1 MNCRDFEADIV
12 ELARCAPGEPG
23 TAPELRRHLETCRA
37 CADRLAR
44 ERALTGGLRSL
55 AEGTEAPENPDTERR
70 LLEAFASSRSS
81 SGPVQPAR
89 MTTVWWMLAAASAI
103 LFVGSW
109 TATRWPHG
117 GGTRTIT
124 TTAHA
129 PDGIGPG
136 GEVRPPA
143 SVANLSTRPA
153 TASAAT
159 VSPVSST
166 SRTRDGLPRPPRP
179 EAARRPTAP
188 AADADELAGFVAL
201 PAADHFPGFDSG
213 TIVRVA
219 LPAASLPAFGFPMT
233 PDAARTV
240 DADVLVGQDGQAR
253 AIRLV
258 SLVTG
263 PRREPR

>member
-1 MNCRDFEADIV
+1 MNCRDYEPDLV
-12 ELARCAPGEPG
+12 ELARRAPQGPEA
-23 TAPELRRHLETCRA
+23 APDLRRHLDACPD

-44 ERALTGGLRSL
+44 ERTLTAGLRMV
-55 AEGTEAPENPDTERR
+55 AGQTEAPENPDTERR
-70 LLEAFASSRSS
+70 LMEAFASSRSS
-81 SGPVQPAR
+81 FGPVQPAR
-89 MTTVWWMLAAASAI
+89 TTTAWWMLAAAASAI

-109 TATRWPHG
+109 AATRWPHG

-124 TTAHA
+124 TTAQT
-129 PDGIGPG
+129 PDGVGRGREI
-136 GEVRPPA
+136 RPPA
-143 SVANLSTRPA
+143 SAANLSTQPA
-153 TASAAT
+153 AAT
-159 VSPVSST
+159 VSRLSST
-166 SRTRDGLPRPPRP
+166 SRTRDGLARPARS
-179 EAARRPTAP
+179 EAARRATAP

-258 SLVTG
+258 SFMTG